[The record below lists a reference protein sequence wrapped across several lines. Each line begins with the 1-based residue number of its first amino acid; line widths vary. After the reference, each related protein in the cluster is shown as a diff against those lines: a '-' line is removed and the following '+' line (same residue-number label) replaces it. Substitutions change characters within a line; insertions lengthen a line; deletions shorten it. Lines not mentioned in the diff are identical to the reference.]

1 MGGSPQSSGGLK
13 AECTCHGGRI
23 HRVLPCAP
31 LTLQV
36 SAFLRIRRKFA
47 QDRHW
52 KNSQERH
59 SQEILAGQGYDSPGF
74 CRAEARRLS
83 RLCSQRFASNSEK
96 NGDGVR
102 YRQEEGGFF
111 MDLNLTTEEVSIREV
126 PHSLVVSDVPMLC
139 NQWREK

>member
-1 MGGSPQSSGGLK
+1 MGGSPQGSGGLK
-13 AECTCHGGRI
+13 AECRCHGGRT

-52 KNSQERH
+52 ENSQERP

-74 CRAEARRLS
+74 CHAEAGRLS
-83 RLCSQRFASNSEK
+83 RLDSQRVGSHSEK
-96 NGDGVR
+96 TGV
-102 YRQEEGGFF
+102 EFVTDSVKEFF
-111 MDLNLTTEEVSIREV
+111 SWT
-126 PHSLVVSDVPMLC
+126 
-139 NQWREK
+139 

>member
-13 AECTCHGGRI
+13 AECRCDGGRA

-52 KNSQERH
+52 KNSQERP
-59 SQEILAGQGYDSPGF
+59 SQEILAGPGYDSPGF
-74 CRAEARRLS
+74 CRPEARRLS
-83 RLCSQRFASNSEK
+83 RLDSQRVGSHSEK
-96 NGDGVR
+96 NGSGVR
-102 YRQEEGGFF
+102 DRSREGVFF
-111 MDLNLTTEEVSIREV
+111 IDLNFTPQEPSVLDQ
-126 PHSLVVSDVPMLC
+126 L
-139 NQWREK
+139 

>member
-13 AECTCHGGRI
+13 AECRCDGGRA

-52 KNSQERH
+52 KNSQERP

-74 CRAEARRLS
+74 CRANISCEGLS
-83 RLCSQRFASNSEK
+83 RSEEHTSELQSP
-96 NGDGVR
+96 D
-102 YRQEEGGFF
+102 
-111 MDLNLTTEEVSIREV
+111 
-126 PHSLVVSDVPMLC
+126 HLVCRLLL
-139 NQWREK
+139 

>member
-1 MGGSPQSSGGLK
+1 MGGSPESSGGLK
-13 AECTCHGGRI
+13 AECHCHGGPT

-52 KNSQERH
+52 KNSQERP

-83 RLCSQRFASNSEK
+83 RLDSQRVGSHSEK
-96 NGDGVR
+96 TGAEFVTDSVK
-102 YRQEEGGFF
+102 EFF
-111 MDLNLTTEEVSIREV
+111 HGPELNHR
-126 PHSLVVSDVPMLC
+126 
-139 NQWREK
+139 RA

>member
-1 MGGSPQSSGGLK
+1 MGGGPQSSSGLET
-13 AECTCHGGRI
+13 ECRCHGGRT
-23 HRVLPCAP
+23 HRFLPCAF

-52 KNSQERH
+52 KNSQERP

-83 RLCSQRFASNSEK
+83 RLDSQKVASNSQK
-96 NGDGVR
+96 NISQRPDR
-102 YRQEEGGFF
+102 YPEAGLFL
-111 MDLNLTTEEVSIREV
+111 DPNLTTDQLS
-126 PHSLVVSDVPMLC
+126 
-139 NQWREK
+139 

>member
-13 AECTCHGGRI
+13 AECHCHGGRA

-52 KNSQERH
+52 KNSQERP
-59 SQEILAGQGYDSPGF
+59 SQEILAGPGYHSPGF
-74 CRAEARRLS
+74 CRPEARRLN
-83 RLCSQRFASNSEK
+83 RLALQRVGSHSAK
-96 NGDGVR
+96 NGSEVR
-102 YRQEEGGFF
+102 DPYSEGTLFLD
-111 MDLNLTTEEVSIREV
+111 MNLTTERRTFRA
-126 PHSLVVSDVPMLC
+126 
-139 NQWREK
+139 QRT